1 MTILNYKLEK
11 FEGPLDLCLSLIQ
24 KNKMKIED
32 IQISVLCDQ
41 YMEYINAA
49 QEMDIELSSDF
60 LLTASELM
68 LIKSKMLLPRNEEEE
83 EEDPRMA
90 LAAAMM
96 EYQRAKEAAGFLR
109 DMYAEYGMR
118 MGKDTDEISVD
129 KTYVADHDAA
139 LLSTAFLRIMSE
151 VRVSDEEAKEK
162 FKPLLNKKTV
172 SVAAIVENLASRL
185 QGGRRVHL
193 HGFFQSA
200 KSRAEIVTMFLA
212 LLELLKSG
220 MLMLLDESPEET
232 RSGVIDTAGEV
243 YVKLEPHADISQL
256 TQIIQDE

>member
-1 MTILNYKLEK
+1 MTVLNYKLEK

-41 YMEYINAA
+41 YMDYINAA

-68 LIKSKMLLPRNEEEE
+68 LIKSRMLLPRNEEE

-118 MGKDTDEISVD
+118 MGKDTDEISPD

-139 LLSTAFLRIMSE
+139 LLSAALLRIMSE

-172 SVAAIVENLASRL
+172 SVAAIVENLAGRL
-185 QGGRRVHL
+185 QGGRKVRL
-193 HGFFQSA
+193 HNFFQSA
-200 KSRAEIVTMFLA
+200 ESRAEIVTMFLA

-220 MLMLLDESPEET
+220 MLLLLDESPEET
-232 RSGVIDTAGEV
+232 RSGVIDTAGAV
-243 YVKLEPHADISQL
+243 YVKLEPNADISQL

>member
-1 MTILNYKLEK
+1 MTVLNYKLEK

-83 EEDPRMA
+83 EDPRMA

-96 EYQRAKEAAGFLR
+96 EYQRAKEAAGILR
-109 DMYAEYGMR
+109 EMYAEYGMR

-129 KTYVADHDAA
+129 KTYVAEHDAA
-139 LLSTAFLRIMSE
+139 LLSKALLRIMSE
-151 VRVSDEEAKEK
+151 VRVTDEEAKEK
-162 FKPLLNKKTV
+162 FKPLINKKTV
-172 SVAAIVENLASRL
+172 SVAAIVENLAGRL
-185 QGGRRVHL
+185 QGGRKVRL

-200 KSRAEIVTMFLA
+200 QSRAEIVTMFLA

-220 MLMLLDESPEET
+220 MLLLLDESPEET

-243 YVKLEPHADISQL
+243 YVKLEPDADISQL

>member
-1 MTILNYKLEK
+1 
-11 FEGPLDLCLSLIQ
+11 
-24 KNKMKIED
+24 
-32 IQISVLCDQ
+32 
-41 YMEYINAA
+41 MEYINAA

-83 EEDPRMA
+83 DDPRMA

-96 EYQRAKEAAGFLR
+96 EYQRAKEAAGILR
-109 DMYAEYGMR
+109 EMYAEYGMR

-139 LLSTAFLRIMSE
+139 LLSKALLRIMSE
-151 VRVSDEEAKEK
+151 VRVTDEEAKEK
-162 FKPLLNKKTV
+162 FKPLINKKTV
-172 SVAAIVENLASRL
+172 SVAAIVENLAGRL
-185 QGGRRVHL
+185 QGGRKVRL

-200 KSRAEIVTMFLA
+200 QSRAEIVTMFLA

-220 MLMLLDESPEET
+220 MLLLLNENPEET

-243 YVKLEPHADISQL
+243 YVKLEPDADISQL
-256 TQIIQDE
+256 TQIIRDE

>member
-83 EEDPRMA
+83 EDPRMA

-96 EYQRAKEAAGFLR
+96 EYQRAKEAAGILR
-109 DMYAEYGMR
+109 EMYAEYGMR

-139 LLSTAFLRIMSE
+139 LLSTALLRIMSE
-151 VRVSDEEAKEK
+151 VRVTDEEAKEK
-162 FKPLLNKKTV
+162 FKPLINKKTV
-172 SVAAIVENLASRL
+172 SVAAIVENLAGRL
-185 QGGRRVHL
+185 QGGRKVRL

-200 KSRAEIVTMFLA
+200 HSRAEIVTMFLA

-220 MLMLLDESPEET
+220 MLLLLDESPEET

-243 YVKLEPHADISQL
+243 YVKLEQDADISQL

>member
-1 MTILNYKLEK
+1 MTVLNYKLEK

-41 YMEYINAA
+41 YMDYINAA

-68 LIKSKMLLPRNEEEE
+68 LIKSRMLLPRNEEE

-118 MGKDTDEISVD
+118 MGKDTDEISPD

-139 LLSTAFLRIMSE
+139 LLSAALLRIMSE

-162 FKPLLNKKTV
+162 FKPLLNKKTI
-172 SVAAIVENLASRL
+172 SVAAIVENLAGRL
-185 QGGRRVHL
+185 QGGRKVRL
-193 HGFFQSA
+193 HNFFQSA
-200 KSRAEIVTMFLA
+200 ESRAEIVTMFLA

-220 MLMLLDESPEET
+220 MLLLLDESPEET
-232 RSGVIDTAGEV
+232 RSGVIDTAGAV
-243 YVKLEPHADISQL
+243 YVKLEPNADISQL

>member
-1 MTILNYKLEK
+1 MTVLNYKLEK

-68 LIKSKMLLPRNEEEE
+68 LIKSRMLLPRNEEE

-118 MGKDTDEISVD
+118 MGKDTDEISPD

-139 LLSTAFLRIMSE
+139 LLSAALLRIMSE

-172 SVAAIVENLASRL
+172 SVAAIVENLAGRL
-185 QGGRRVHL
+185 QGGRKVRL
-193 HGFFQSA
+193 HNFFQSA
-200 KSRAEIVTMFLA
+200 ESRAEIVTMFLA

-220 MLMLLDESPEET
+220 MLLLLDESPEET
-232 RSGVIDTAGEV
+232 RSGVIDTAGAV
-243 YVKLEPHADISQL
+243 YVKLEPNADISQL

>member
-1 MTILNYKLEK
+1 MTVLNYKLEK

-68 LIKSKMLLPRNEEEE
+68 LIKSRMLLPRNEEE

-118 MGKDTDEISVD
+118 MGKDTDEISPD

-139 LLSTAFLRIMSE
+139 LLSAALLRIMSE

-162 FKPLLNKKTV
+162 FKPLLNRKTV
-172 SVAAIVENLASRL
+172 SVAAIVENLAGRL
-185 QGGRRVHL
+185 QGGRKVRL
-193 HGFFQSA
+193 HNFFQSA
-200 KSRAEIVTMFLA
+200 ESRAEIVTMFLA

-220 MLMLLDESPEET
+220 MLLLLDESPEET
-232 RSGVIDTAGEV
+232 RSGVIDTAGAV
-243 YVKLEPHADISQL
+243 YVKLEPNADISQL

>member
-1 MTILNYKLEK
+1 MTVLNYKLEK

-49 QEMDIELSSDF
+49 QEKDIELSSDF

-68 LIKSKMLLPRNEEEE
+68 LIKSRMLLPRNEEE

-118 MGKDTDEISVD
+118 MGKDTDEISPD

-139 LLSTAFLRIMSE
+139 LLSAALLRIMSE

-162 FKPLLNKKTV
+162 FKPLLNRKTV
-172 SVAAIVENLASRL
+172 SVAAIVENLAGRL
-185 QGGRRVHL
+185 QGGRKVRL
-193 HGFFQSA
+193 HNFFQSA
-200 KSRAEIVTMFLA
+200 ESRAEIVTMFLA

-220 MLMLLDESPEET
+220 MLLLLDESPEET
-232 RSGVIDTAGEV
+232 RSGVIDTAGAV
-243 YVKLEPHADISQL
+243 YVKLEPNADISQL

>member
-1 MTILNYKLEK
+1 MTVLNYKLEK

-41 YMEYINAA
+41 YMDYINAA

-68 LIKSKMLLPRNEEEE
+68 LIKSRMLLPRNEEE

-118 MGKDTDEISVD
+118 MGKDTDEISPD

-139 LLSTAFLRIMSE
+139 LLSAALLRIMSE

-162 FKPLLNKKTV
+162 FKPLLNRKTV
-172 SVAAIVENLASRL
+172 SVAAIVENLAGRL
-185 QGGRRVHL
+185 QGGRKVRL
-193 HGFFQSA
+193 HNFFQSA
-200 KSRAEIVTMFLA
+200 ESRAEIVTMFLA

-220 MLMLLDESPEET
+220 MLLLLDESPEET
-232 RSGVIDTAGEV
+232 RSGVIDTAGAV
-243 YVKLEPHADISQL
+243 YVKLEPNADISQL

>member
-1 MTILNYKLEK
+1 MTVLNYKLEK

-41 YMEYINAA
+41 YMEYINTA

-83 EEDPRMA
+83 EDPRMA

-96 EYQRAKEAAGFLR
+96 EYQRAKEAAGILR

-118 MGKDTDEISVD
+118 MGKDTDEISPD
-129 KTYVADHDAA
+129 KAYVADHDAA
-139 LLSTAFLRIMSE
+139 LLSAALLRVMSE

-162 FKPLLNKKTV
+162 FKPLLHKKTV

-185 QGGRRVHL
+185 QGGRKVRL
-193 HGFFQSA
+193 HNFFQSA
-200 KSRAEIVTMFLA
+200 GSRTEIVTMFLA

-220 MLMLLDESPEET
+220 MLLLLDESPEET
-232 RSGVIDTAGEV
+232 RSGVIDTAGAV
-243 YVKLEPHADISQL
+243 YVKLEPDADISQL

>member
-1 MTILNYKLEK
+1 
-11 FEGPLDLCLSLIQ
+11 
-24 KNKMKIED
+24 MKIED

-41 YMEYINAA
+41 YMDYINAA

-68 LIKSKMLLPRNEEEE
+68 LIKSRMLLPRNEEE

-118 MGKDTDEISVD
+118 MGKDTDEISPD

-139 LLSTAFLRIMSE
+139 LLSAALLRIMSE

-172 SVAAIVENLASRL
+172 SVAAIVENLAGRL
-185 QGGRRVHL
+185 QGGRKVRL
-193 HGFFQSA
+193 HNFFQSA
-200 KSRAEIVTMFLA
+200 ESRAEIVTMFLA

-220 MLMLLDESPEET
+220 MLLLLDESPEET
-232 RSGVIDTAGEV
+232 RSGVIDTAGAV
-243 YVKLEPHADISQL
+243 YVKLEPNADISQL

>member
-1 MTILNYKLEK
+1 MTVLNYKLEK

-41 YMEYINAA
+41 YMEYINTA

-83 EEDPRMA
+83 EDPRMA

-96 EYQRAKEAAGFLR
+96 EYQRAKEAAGLLQ
-109 DMYAEYGMR
+109 DMYAEYGLR

-129 KTYVADHDAA
+129 KTYVADHDAT
-139 LLSTAFLRIMSE
+139 LLSAALVRIMSE

-162 FKPLLNKKTV
+162 FKPLLKKKTV
-172 SVAAIVENLASRL
+172 SVAAVVENLAGRL
-185 QGGRRVHL
+185 QGGRKVHL

-200 KSRAEIVTMFLA
+200 QSRAEIVTMFLA

-220 MLMLLDESPEET
+220 MLQLLDESEEEN
-232 RSGVIDTAGEV
+232 RDGVIDASGKV
-243 YVKLEPHADISQL
+243 YVKLEPGADISQM
-256 TQIIQDE
+256 TQIIQNE

>member
-1 MTILNYKLEK
+1 MTVLNYKLEK

-41 YMEYINAA
+41 YMDYINAA
-49 QEMDIELSSDF
+49 QEMDIESSSDF

-68 LIKSKMLLPRNEEEE
+68 LIKSRMLLPRNEEE

-118 MGKDTDEISVD
+118 MGKDTDEISPD

-139 LLSTAFLRIMSE
+139 LLSAALLRIMSE

-172 SVAAIVENLASRL
+172 SVAAIVENLAGRL
-185 QGGRRVHL
+185 QGGRKVRL
-193 HGFFQSA
+193 HNFFQSA
-200 KSRAEIVTMFLA
+200 ESRAEIVTMFLA

-220 MLMLLDESPEET
+220 MLLLLDESPEET
-232 RSGVIDTAGEV
+232 RSGVIDTAGAV
-243 YVKLEPHADISQL
+243 YVKLEPNADISQL

>member
-1 MTILNYKLEK
+1 MTVLNYKLEK

-41 YMEYINAA
+41 YMEYINTA

-83 EEDPRMA
+83 EDPRMA

-96 EYQRAKEAAGFLR
+96 EYQRAKEAAGILR

-118 MGKDTDEISVD
+118 MGKDTDEISPD
-129 KTYVADHDAA
+129 KAYVADHDAA
-139 LLSTAFLRIMSE
+139 LLSAALLRIMSE

-162 FKPLLNKKTV
+162 FKPLLHKKTV

-185 QGGRRVHL
+185 QGGRKVRL
-193 HGFFQSA
+193 HNFFQSA
-200 KSRAEIVTMFLA
+200 GSRTEIVTMFLA

-220 MLMLLDESPEET
+220 MLLLLDESPEET
-232 RSGVIDTAGEV
+232 RSGVIDTAGAV
-243 YVKLEPHADISQL
+243 YVKLEPDADISQL